1 MATQQIDEYYE
12 SLAYWKQQAQDY
24 EQALR
29 DIKCNT
35 IMNMDAYIE
44 QLKADARM
52 AELNRQSLWD
62 DSVKMN
68 DKIQQL
74 KSKLAKA
81 KTSLNNALNY
91 LHWREDD
98 LIGDDFKGD
107 GKLTAEYKNKVSEIE
122 KSISEI
128 GGGQM
133 KKNKL
138 LVSITTTKIYEYN
151 TDTETSDIAL
161 DEFNNQTGKKFK
173 LYHQEKTTEIQ
184 DFIINKPKEKKK

>member
-128 GGGQM
+128 GGG
-133 KKNKL
+133 
-138 LVSITTTKIYEYN
+138 
-151 TDTETSDIAL
+151 
-161 DEFNNQTGKKFK
+161 
-173 LYHQEKTTEIQ
+173 
-184 DFIINKPKEKKK
+184 